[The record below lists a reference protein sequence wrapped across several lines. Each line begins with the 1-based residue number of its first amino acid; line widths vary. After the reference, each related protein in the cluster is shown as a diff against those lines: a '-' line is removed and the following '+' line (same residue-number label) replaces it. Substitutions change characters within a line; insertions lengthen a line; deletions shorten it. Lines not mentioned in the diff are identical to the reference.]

1 MVRCKGGKNMNLKK
15 LMNDF
20 LQDYLN
26 QNKIKFSEWS
36 ININNQVGFGDYSS
50 NIALKLANVLKKTPI
65 EIAKNIANHPNVS
78 ENVFSL
84 SASKPG
90 FVNFHVS
97 NNYYL
102 EILKQI
108 ISESENFGKKIKLNK
123 SANVEFVSSNPTGP
137 LTVGHG
143 RQAILGDMVSNI
155 LTWSGYDVT
164 REYYYNDAGKQMR
177 VLAESCYAKYAQ
189 QIGKDVKMPENG
201 YVGTYLDEIA
211 EKIVYKYGKDLESDD
226 PIFRDLTEKEIFS
239 NIKNT
244 LDSIGIKFDVFTK
257 EGTFYK
263 NGAIDNVLKTLEE
276 KNLSYEKDGAVWFKT
291 SSLDKGED
299 KVLVKSTGEPTYR
312 LPDIAYH
319 ADKIDRGFDLIVD
332 IFGADHIDTYPDV
345 ILGLKCL
352 DKKTDHIKVVIHQ
365 FVTIKKGGE
374 VVKMSTRKAN
384 FITLDELKE
393 KLNPDIIRYF
403 FIMRGANSHLDFDLD
418 LAKDESEKNPVY
430 YLQYANARISNLLKR
445 YDLEISAK
453 NDINYSLLKEKDE
466 IALAKLLSEFP
477 SKMEDVLHSLEPRKI
492 ATYLE
497 EVASAYHKFYGNHKV
512 INPQNADLS
521 LARKKLCEATK
532 IILTN
537 GLSILGISAPERM

>member
-1 MVRCKGGKNMNLKK
+1 MKLKQ

-20 LQDYLN
+20 LRDYLKEN
-26 QNKIKFSEWS
+26 DIKFEDWS
-36 ININNQVGFGDYSS
+36 INVSNQDSFGDYSS
-50 NIALKLANVLKKTPI
+50 NIALKLTKQLKESPIKIANS
-65 EIAKNIANHPNVS
+65 IANHKNNS
-78 ENVFSL
+78 SKIFTI

-90 FVNFHVS
+90 FINFHIS
-97 NNYYL
+97 NDYYL
-102 EILKQI
+102 KVLDQILK
-108 ISESENFGKKIKLNK
+108 EGENFGRKKELNK
-123 SANVEFVSSNPTGP
+123 SANVEFVSCNPTGP

-155 LTWSGYDVT
+155 LTWNGYNVT

-189 QIGKDVKMPENG
+189 QIGKEIDMPEDG
-201 YVGTYLDEIA
+201 YIGTYLDEIA
-211 EKIVYKYGKDLESDD
+211 LKIVERHGKNLKSND
-226 PIFRDLTEKEIFS
+226 PIFRDFTEKEIFS
-239 NIKNT
+239 DIKNT
-244 LDSIGIKFDVFTK
+244 LESIGIKFDVFSK

-263 NGAIDNVLKTLEE
+263 NGAINDILKKFQE
-276 KNLSYEKDGAVWFKT
+276 KGLSYKKDGAVWFKT
-291 SSLDKGED
+291 SGLGKKED
-299 KVLVKSTGEPTYR
+299 KVLVKSSGEPTYR

-345 ILGLKCL
+345 LLGLKSL
-352 DKKTDHIKVVIHQ
+352 DKKTSHIKVVIHQ

-374 VVKMSTRKAN
+374 IVKMSTRKAN
-384 FITLDELKE
+384 FITLNELKDQ
-393 KLNPDIIRYF
+393 LSSDVIRYF

-430 YLQYANARISNLLKR
+430 YLQYANARISNLLMR
-445 YDLEISAK
+445 YDKEISNEGK
-453 NDINYSLLKEKDE
+453 IDLSLLIENDE

-477 SKMEDVLHSLEPRKI
+477 NKMEEVLKSLEPRKI

-497 EVASAYHKFYGNHKV
+497 EVAAAYHKFYGNHKI
-512 INPQNADLS
+512 INLQNLALS
-521 LARKKLCEATK
+521 ASRKKLCEATK
-532 IILTN
+532 IILKN

>member
-1 MVRCKGGKNMNLKK
+1 MKLKK
-15 LMNDF
+15 LMHDF
-20 LQDYLN
+20 LQDYLDE
-26 QNKIKFSEWS
+26 NKIEFSEWGV
-36 ININNQVGFGDYSS
+36 NVNNQEGFGDYSS
-50 NIALKLANVLKKTPI
+50 NIALKLAKILKKAPI
-65 EIAKNIANHPNVS
+65 EIAENIAIHPNAS
-78 ENVFSL
+78 ENVFTL
-84 SASKPG
+84 SASQPG
-90 FVNFHVS
+90 FVNFHIS
-97 NNYYL
+97 NDYYL
-102 EILKQI
+102 KILKQI
-108 ISESENFGKKIKLNK
+108 INESENFGKKKKLNK

-155 LTWSGYDVT
+155 LTWNGYNVT

-177 VLAESCYAKYAQ
+177 VLAESCYAKYAKQ
-189 QIGKDVKMPENG
+189 VGRDVEMPVNG

-211 EKIVYKYGKDLESDD
+211 EKIINEHGKDLESDN
-226 PIFRDLTEKEIFS
+226 PIFRDFTEKEIFS
-239 NIKNT
+239 NIENT
-244 LDSIGIKFDVFTK
+244 LENLGIKFDVFTK

-263 NGAIDNVLKTLEE
+263 NGAIENVLKILKE

-291 SSLDKGED
+291 SSLNKEED
-299 KVLVKSTGEPTYR
+299 KVLVKSSGEPTYR

-319 ADKIDRGFDLIVD
+319 ADKVDRGFDLIVD

-352 DKKTDHIKVVIHQ
+352 DKKTEHIKVVIHQ

-374 VVKMSTRKAN
+374 IVKMSTRKAN
-384 FITLDELKE
+384 FITLDELKDE
-393 KLNPDIIRYF
+393 LSSDVIRYF

-445 YDLEISAK
+445 YDKEISTNSK
-453 NDINYSLLKEKDE
+453 IDYSLLKEKDE
-466 IALAKLLSEFP
+466 IALVKLLSEFP
-477 SKMEDVLHSLEPRKI
+477 IKMEDVSHSLEPRKI

-497 EVASAYHKFYGNHKV
+497 EVAAAYHKFYGNHKV
-512 INPQNADLS
+512 INPQNTHLS
-521 LARKKLCEATK
+521 SARKKLCEATK

>member
-1 MVRCKGGKNMNLKK
+1 MKLKK
-15 LMNDF
+15 LMHDF
-20 LQDYLN
+20 LQDYLD
-26 QNKIKFSEWS
+26 QNKIEFSEWS
-36 ININNQVGFGDYSS
+36 VNVNNQEGFGDYSS
-50 NIALKLANVLKKTPI
+50 NIALKLAKILKKAPI
-65 EIAKNIANHPNVS
+65 EIAENIAIHPNAS
-78 ENVFSL
+78 ENVFTL
-84 SASKPG
+84 SASQPG
-90 FVNFHVS
+90 FVNFHIS
-97 NNYYL
+97 NDYYL
-102 EILKQI
+102 KILKQI
-108 ISESENFGKKIKLNK
+108 INESENFGKKKKLNK

-155 LTWSGYDVT
+155 LTWNGYDVT

-177 VLAESCYAKYAQ
+177 VLAESCYAKYAKQ
-189 QIGKDVKMPENG
+189 VGKNVEMPENG

-211 EKIVYKYGKDLESDD
+211 EKIVNEHGKDLESDN
-226 PIFRDLTEKEIFS
+226 PIFRDFTEKEIFA
-239 NIKNT
+239 NIENT
-244 LDSIGIKFDVFTK
+244 LENLGIKFDVFTK

-263 NGAIDNVLKTLEE
+263 NGAIDNVLKILKE

-291 SSLDKGED
+291 SSLNKEED
-299 KVLVKSTGEPTYR
+299 KVLVKSSGEPTYR

-319 ADKIDRGFDLIVD
+319 ADKVDRGFDLIVD

-352 DKKTDHIKVVIHQ
+352 DKKTEHIKVVIHQ

-374 VVKMSTRKAN
+374 IVKMSTRKAN
-384 FITLDELKE
+384 FITLDELKDE
-393 KLNPDIIRYF
+393 LSSDIIRYF

-445 YDLEISAK
+445 YDKEISSGSK
-453 NDINYSLLKEKDE
+453 IDYSLLKEKDE
-466 IALAKLLSEFP
+466 IALVKLLSEFP
-477 SKMEDVLHSLEPRKI
+477 IKMEDVSHSLEPRKI

-497 EVASAYHKFYGNHKV
+497 EVAAAYHKFYGNHKV
-512 INPQNADLS
+512 INPQNTDLS
-521 LARKKLCEATK
+521 SARKKLCEATK

>member
-1 MVRCKGGKNMNLKK
+1 MKLKQ

-20 LQDYLN
+20 LRDYLKEN
-26 QNKIKFSEWS
+26 DIKFEDWS
-36 ININNQVGFGDYSS
+36 INVSNQDNFGDYSS
-50 NIALKLANVLKKTPI
+50 NIALKLTKQLKESPIKIANS
-65 EIAKNIANHPNVS
+65 IANHKNNS
-78 ENVFSL
+78 SKIFTL

-90 FVNFHVS
+90 FINFHIS
-97 NNYYL
+97 NDYYL
-102 EILKQI
+102 KALDQILK
-108 ISESENFGKKIKLNK
+108 EGENFGRKKELNK
-123 SANVEFVSSNPTGP
+123 SANVEFVSCNPTGP

-155 LTWSGYDVT
+155 LTWNGYNVT

-189 QIGKDVKMPENG
+189 QIGKEIDMPEDG
-201 YVGTYLDEIA
+201 YIGTYLDEIA
-211 EKIVYKYGKDLESDD
+211 LKIVERHGKNLKSND
-226 PIFRDLTEKEIFS
+226 PIFRDFTEKEIFS
-239 NIKNT
+239 DIKNT
-244 LDSIGIKFDVFTK
+244 LESIGIKFDVFSK

-263 NGAIDNVLKTLEE
+263 NGAINDILKKFQE
-276 KNLSYEKDGAVWFKT
+276 KGLSYKKDGAVWFKT
-291 SSLDKGED
+291 SGLGKKED
-299 KVLVKSTGEPTYR
+299 KVLVKSSGEPTYR

-345 ILGLKCL
+345 LLGLKSL
-352 DKKTDHIKVVIHQ
+352 DKKTSHIKVVIHQ

-384 FITLDELKE
+384 FITLNELKSQ
-393 KLNPDIIRYF
+393 LNSDIIRYF

-430 YLQYANARISNLLKR
+430 YLQYANARISNLLIR
-445 YDLEISAK
+445 YDKEISDEGK
-453 NDINYSLLKEKDE
+453 IDLSLLKENDE

-477 SKMEDVLHSLEPRKI
+477 NKMEEVLKSLEPRKI

-497 EVASAYHKFYGNHKV
+497 EVAAAYHKFYGNHKI
-512 INPQNADLS
+512 INLQNLALS
-521 LARKKLCEATK
+521 ASRKKLCEATK
-532 IILTN
+532 IILKN

>member
-1 MVRCKGGKNMNLKK
+1 MKLKK

-20 LQDYLN
+20 LQDYLD
-26 QNKIKFSEWS
+26 QNKIEFTEWS
-36 ININNQVGFGDYSS
+36 VNVNNQEGFGDYSS
-50 NIALKLANVLKKTPI
+50 NIALKLAKILKKAPI
-65 EIAKNIANHPNVS
+65 EIAENIAIHSNAS
-78 ENVFSL
+78 ENVFTL
-84 SASKPG
+84 SASQPG
-90 FVNFHVS
+90 FVNFHIS
-97 NNYYL
+97 NDYYL
-102 EILKQI
+102 RILKQI
-108 ISESENFGKKIKLNK
+108 ISESENFGKKKKLNK

-155 LTWSGYDVT
+155 LTWNGYNVT

-177 VLAESCYAKYAQ
+177 VLAESCYAKYAKQ
-189 QIGKDVKMPENG
+189 VGKDVEMPENG

-211 EKIVYKYGKDLESDD
+211 EKIINEHGKDLESDN
-226 PIFRDLTEKEIFS
+226 PIFRDFTEKEIFA
-239 NIKNT
+239 NIENT
-244 LDSIGIKFDVFTK
+244 LENLGIKFDVFTK

-263 NGAIDNVLKTLEE
+263 NGAIDNVLKILKE

-291 SSLDKGED
+291 SSLNKEED
-299 KVLVKSTGEPTYR
+299 KVLVKSSGEPTYR

-319 ADKIDRGFDLIVD
+319 ADKVDRGFDLIVD

-352 DKKTDHIKVVIHQ
+352 DKKTEHIKVVIHQ

-374 VVKMSTRKAN
+374 IVKMSTRKAN
-384 FITLDELKE
+384 FITLDELKDE
-393 KLNPDIIRYF
+393 LSSDIIRYF

-445 YDLEISAK
+445 YDKEISIDSK
-453 NDINYSLLKEKDE
+453 INYSLLKEKDE
-466 IALAKLLSEFP
+466 VALVKLLSEFP
-477 SKMEDVLHSLEPRKI
+477 IKMEDVLHSLEPRKI

-497 EVASAYHKFYGNHKV
+497 EVAAAYHKFYGNHKV
-512 INPQNADLS
+512 INPQNTDLS
-521 LARKKLCEATK
+521 AARKKLCEATK

>member
-1 MVRCKGGKNMNLKK
+1 MKLNK

-20 LQDYLN
+20 LQDYLD
-26 QNKIKFSEWS
+26 QNKVEFSDWS
-36 ININNQVGFGDYSS
+36 INVNNQEGFGDYSS
-50 NIALKLANVLKKTPI
+50 NIALKLAKILKKAPI
-65 EIAKNIANHPNVS
+65 EIAKSIANHPNTS
-78 ENVFSL
+78 ENVFTL
-84 SASKPG
+84 SSSEPG
-90 FVNFHVS
+90 FVNFHIS
-97 NNYYL
+97 NDYYL

-108 ISESENFGKKIKLNK
+108 ISESENFGKKKKLNQ
-123 SANVEFVSSNPTGP
+123 SANVEFVSCNPTGP

-155 LTWSGYDVT
+155 LTWNGYDVT

-189 QIGKDVKMPENG
+189 QIGKKAEMPENG

-211 EKIVYKYGKDLESDD
+211 EKIINKHGKDLESDN
-226 PIFRDLTEKEIFS
+226 PIFRDFTEKEIFE

-257 EGTFYK
+257 EGTFYE
-263 NGAIDNVLKTLEE
+263 NGAIEDVLKVSKE

-291 SSLDKGED
+291 SNLNKEED
-299 KVLVKSTGEPTYR
+299 KVLVKSSGEPTYR

-319 ADKIDRGFDLIVD
+319 ADKVDRGFDLIVD

-365 FVTIKKGGE
+365 FVTIKKSGE
-374 VVKMSTRKAN
+374 IVKMSTRKAN
-384 FITLDELKE
+384 FITLDELKDE
-393 KLNPDIIRYF
+393 LSSDIIRYF

-445 YDLEISAK
+445 YDKEIPLDSK
-453 NDINYSLLKEKDE
+453 IDYSQLQEKDE

-477 SKMEDVLHSLEPRKI
+477 SIMEHVLHSLEPRKI

-497 EVASAYHKFYGNHKV
+497 EVAAAYHKFYGNHKV
-512 INPQNADLS
+512 INPQNTSLS
-521 LARKKLCEATK
+521 SARKKLCEATK

>member
-1 MVRCKGGKNMNLKK
+1 MKLKK
-15 LMNDF
+15 LMHDF
-20 LQDYLN
+20 LQDYLD
-26 QNKIKFSEWS
+26 QNKIEFSEWS
-36 ININNQVGFGDYSS
+36 VNVNNQEGFGDYSS
-50 NIALKLANVLKKTPI
+50 NIGLKLAKILKKAPI
-65 EIAKNIANHPNVS
+65 EIAENIALHPNAS
-78 ENVFSL
+78 ENVFTL
-84 SASKPG
+84 SASQPG
-90 FVNFHVS
+90 FVNFHIS
-97 NNYYL
+97 NDYYL
-102 EILKQI
+102 KILKQI
-108 ISESENFGKKIKLNK
+108 INESENFGKKKKLNK

-155 LTWSGYDVT
+155 LTWNGYDVT

-177 VLAESCYAKYAQ
+177 VLAESCYAKYAKQ
-189 QIGKDVKMPENG
+189 VGKNVEMPENG

-211 EKIVYKYGKDLESDD
+211 EKIVNEHGKDLESDN
-226 PIFRDLTEKEIFS
+226 PIFRDFTEKEIFA
-239 NIKNT
+239 NIENT
-244 LDSIGIKFDVFTK
+244 LENLGIKFDVFTK

-263 NGAIDNVLKTLEE
+263 NGAIDNVLKILKE

-291 SSLDKGED
+291 SSLNKEED
-299 KVLVKSTGEPTYR
+299 KVLVKSSGEPTYR

-319 ADKIDRGFDLIVD
+319 ADKVDRGFDLIVD

-352 DKKTDHIKVVIHQ
+352 DKKTEHIKVVIHQ

-374 VVKMSTRKAN
+374 IVKMSTRKAN
-384 FITLDELKE
+384 FITLDELKDE
-393 KLNPDIIRYF
+393 LSSDIIRYF

-445 YDLEISAK
+445 YDKEISIDSK
-453 NDINYSLLKEKDE
+453 IDYSLLKEKDE
-466 IALAKLLSEFP
+466 IALVKLLSEFP
-477 SKMEDVLHSLEPRKI
+477 IKMEDVSHSLEPRKI

-497 EVASAYHKFYGNHKV
+497 EVAAAYHKFYGNHKV
-512 INPQNADLS
+512 INPQNTDLS
-521 LARKKLCEATK
+521 SARKKLCEATK

>member
-1 MVRCKGGKNMNLKK
+1 MKLKQHMN
-15 LMNDF
+15 NF
-20 LQDYLN
+20 LQDFLN
-26 QNKIKFSEWS
+26 KEKIEFRDW
-36 ININNQVGFGDYSS
+36 NISVNNQEGYGDYSS
-50 NIALKLANVLKKTPI
+50 NIALKLAKILKKSPI
-65 EIAKNIANHPNVS
+65 EIAKKIAGHENKTKNI
-78 ENVFSL
+78 FTI
-84 SASKPG
+84 SASEPG
-90 FVNFHVS
+90 FINFHIS
-97 NNYYL
+97 DIYYQ
-102 EILKQI
+102 EILDQI
-108 ISESENFGKKIKLNK
+108 INEAENFGKKKKLNK

-155 LTWSGYDVT
+155 LTWNGYDVT

-189 QIGKDVKMPENG
+189 LIGRDVEIPENG

-211 EKIVYKYGKDLESDD
+211 KKIVDRYGKDLKDNNSV
-226 PIFRDLTEKEIFS
+226 FRDFTEKEIFT
-239 NIKNT
+239 NIKST
-244 LDSIGIKFDVFTK
+244 LGSIGIKFDVFTK

-263 NGAIDNVLKTLEE
+263 NGAIKNVLEILKE
-276 KNLSYEKDGAVWFKT
+276 KDLSYEKDGAVWFRT
-291 SSLDKGED
+291 SSLDKDDD

-319 ADKIDRGFDLIVD
+319 ADKVDRGFDLIVD

-352 DKKTDHIKVVIHQ
+352 DKKTDHIKVIIHQ

-374 VVKMSTRKAN
+374 IVKMSTRKAN
-384 FITLDELKE
+384 FITLDELMSE
-393 KLNPDIIRYF
+393 LSSDIIRYF

-445 YDLEISAK
+445 YDKEISVDEK
-453 NDINYSLLKEKDE
+453 IDYTLLKEKDE
-466 IALAKLLSEFP
+466 IALIKLLSEFP
-477 SKMEDVLHSLEPRKI
+477 NKMEEVSHSLEPRKI

-497 EVASAYHKFYGNHKV
+497 DVAGAYHKFYGNHKV
-512 INPQNADLS
+512 INLEDLNLS
-521 LARKKLCEATK
+521 FARKKLCEATK
-532 IILTN
+532 IILKN

>member
-1 MVRCKGGKNMNLKK
+1 MKLKK
-15 LMNDF
+15 LMHDF
-20 LQDYLN
+20 LQDYLD
-26 QNKIKFSEWS
+26 QNKIEFSEWS
-36 ININNQVGFGDYSS
+36 VNVNNQEGFGDYSS
-50 NIALKLANVLKKTPI
+50 NIALKLAKILKKAPI
-65 EIAKNIANHPNVS
+65 EIAENIAIHPNAS
-78 ENVFSL
+78 ENVFTL
-84 SASKPG
+84 SASQPG
-90 FVNFHVS
+90 FVNFHIS
-97 NNYYL
+97 NDYYL
-102 EILKQI
+102 KILKQI
-108 ISESENFGKKIKLNK
+108 INESENFGKKKKLNQ

-155 LTWSGYDVT
+155 LTWNGYNVT

-177 VLAESCYAKYAQ
+177 VLAESCYAKYAKQ
-189 QIGKDVKMPENG
+189 VGKNVEMPENG

-211 EKIVYKYGKDLESDD
+211 EKIANEHGKDLESDN
-226 PIFRDLTEKEIFS
+226 PIFRDFTEKEIFA
-239 NIKNT
+239 NIENT
-244 LDSIGIKFDVFTK
+244 LENLGIKFDVFTK

-263 NGAIDNVLKTLEE
+263 NGAIENVLKILKE

-291 SSLDKGED
+291 SSLNKEED
-299 KVLVKSTGEPTYR
+299 KVLVKSSGEPTYR

-319 ADKIDRGFDLIVD
+319 ADKVDRGFDLIVD

-345 ILGLKCL
+345 ILGLKCM
-352 DKKTDHIKVVIHQ
+352 DKKTEHIKVVIHQ

-374 VVKMSTRKAN
+374 IVKMSTRKAN
-384 FITLDELKE
+384 FITLDELKDE
-393 KLNPDIIRYF
+393 LSSDIIRYF

-445 YDLEISAK
+445 YDKEISIDSK
-453 NDINYSLLKEKDE
+453 IDYSLLKEKDE
-466 IALAKLLSEFP
+466 IALVKLLSEFP
-477 SKMEDVLHSLEPRKI
+477 IKMEDVSHSLEPRKI

-497 EVASAYHKFYGNHKV
+497 EVAAAYHKFYGNHKV
-512 INPQNADLS
+512 INPQNTDLS
-521 LARKKLCEATK
+521 AARKKLCEATK

>member
-1 MVRCKGGKNMNLKK
+1 MKLNK
-15 LMNDF
+15 LMDDF
-20 LQDYLN
+20 LQDYLD
-26 QNKIKFSEWS
+26 QNKVEFSDWS
-36 ININNQVGFGDYSS
+36 INVNNQEGFGDYSS
-50 NIALKLANVLKKTPI
+50 NIALKLAKILKKAPI
-65 EIAKNIANHPNVS
+65 EIAKSIANHPNTS
-78 ENVFSL
+78 ENVFTL
-84 SASKPG
+84 SSSEPG
-90 FVNFHVS
+90 FVNFHIS
-97 NNYYL
+97 NDYYL

-108 ISESENFGKKIKLNK
+108 ISESENFGKKKKLNQ

-155 LTWSGYDVT
+155 LTWNGYDVT

-189 QIGKDVKMPENG
+189 QIGKKAEMPENG

-211 EKIVYKYGKDLESDD
+211 EKIINKHGKDLESGN
-226 PIFRDLTEKEIFS
+226 PIFRDFTEKEIFE

-257 EGTFYK
+257 EGTFYE
-263 NGAIDNVLKTLEE
+263 NGAIEDVLKILKE

-291 SSLDKGED
+291 SNLNKEED
-299 KVLVKSTGEPTYR
+299 KVLVKSSGEPTYR

-319 ADKIDRGFDLIVD
+319 ADKVDRGFDLIVD

-365 FVTIKKGGE
+365 FVTIKKSGE
-374 VVKMSTRKAN
+374 IVKMSTRKAN
-384 FITLDELKE
+384 FITLDELKDE
-393 KLNPDIIRYF
+393 LSSDIIRYF

-445 YDLEISAK
+445 YDKEIPLDSK
-453 NDINYSLLKEKDE
+453 IDYSQLKEKDE

-477 SKMEDVLHSLEPRKI
+477 SKMEHVLHSLEPRKI

-497 EVASAYHKFYGNHKV
+497 EVAAAYHKFYGNHKV
-512 INPQNADLS
+512 INPQNTRLS
-521 LARKKLCEATK
+521 SARKKLCEATK

>member
-1 MVRCKGGKNMNLKK
+1 MKLKK
-15 LMNDF
+15 LMHDF
-20 LQDYLN
+20 LQDYLD
-26 QNKIKFSEWS
+26 QNKIEFSEWS
-36 ININNQVGFGDYSS
+36 VNVNNQEGFRDYSS
-50 NIALKLANVLKKTPI
+50 NIALKLAKILKKAPI
-65 EIAKNIANHPNVS
+65 EIAENIAIHSNAS
-78 ENVFSL
+78 ENVFTL
-84 SASKPG
+84 SASQPG
-90 FVNFHVS
+90 FVNFHIS
-97 NNYYL
+97 NDYYL
-102 EILKQI
+102 KILEQI
-108 ISESENFGKKIKLNK
+108 INESENFGKKKKLNK

-155 LTWSGYDVT
+155 LTWNGYDVT

-177 VLAESCYAKYAQ
+177 VLAESCYAKYAKQ
-189 QIGKDVKMPENG
+189 VGKNVEMPENG

-211 EKIVYKYGKDLESDD
+211 EKIVNEHGKDLESDN
-226 PIFRDLTEKEIFS
+226 PIFRDFTEKEIFA
-239 NIKNT
+239 NIENT
-244 LDSIGIKFDVFTK
+244 LENLGIKFDVFTK
-257 EGTFYK
+257 EGTFYT
-263 NGAIDNVLKTLEE
+263 NGAIDNVLKILKE

-291 SSLDKGED
+291 SSLNKEED
-299 KVLVKSTGEPTYR
+299 KVLVKSSGEPTYR

-319 ADKIDRGFDLIVD
+319 ADKVDRGFDLIVD

-352 DKKTDHIKVVIHQ
+352 DKKTEHIKVVIHQ

-374 VVKMSTRKAN
+374 IVKMSTRKAN
-384 FITLDELKE
+384 FITLDELKDE
-393 KLNPDIIRYF
+393 LSSDIIRYF

-445 YDLEISAK
+445 YDKEISVDSK
-453 NDINYSLLKEKDE
+453 IDYSLLKEKDE
-466 IALAKLLSEFP
+466 IALLKLLSEFP
-477 SKMEDVLHSLEPRKI
+477 IKMEDVSHSLEPRKI

-497 EVASAYHKFYGNHKV
+497 EVAAAYHKFYGNHKV
-512 INPQNADLS
+512 INPQNTDLS
-521 LARKKLCEATK
+521 SARKKLCEATK

>member
-1 MVRCKGGKNMNLKK
+1 MKLKK
-15 LMNDF
+15 LMHDF
-20 LQDYLN
+20 LQDYLD
-26 QNKIKFSEWS
+26 QNKIEFSEWGV
-36 ININNQVGFGDYSS
+36 NVNNQEGFGDYSS
-50 NIALKLANVLKKTPI
+50 NIALKLAKILKKAPI
-65 EIAKNIANHPNVS
+65 EIAENIAIHPNAS
-78 ENVFSL
+78 ENVFTL
-84 SASKPG
+84 SASQPG
-90 FVNFHVS
+90 FVNFHIS
-97 NNYYL
+97 NDYYL
-102 EILKQI
+102 KILKQI
-108 ISESENFGKKIKLNK
+108 INESENFGKKKKLNK

-155 LTWSGYDVT
+155 LTWNGYNVT

-177 VLAESCYAKYAQ
+177 VLAESCYAKYAKQ
-189 QIGKDVKMPENG
+189 VGRDVEMPENG

-211 EKIVYKYGKDLESDD
+211 EKIVNEHGKDLESDN
-226 PIFRDLTEKEIFS
+226 PIFRDFTEKEIFA
-239 NIKNT
+239 NIENT
-244 LDSIGIKFDVFTK
+244 LENLGIKFDVFTK

-263 NGAIDNVLKTLEE
+263 NGAIDNVLKILKE

-291 SSLDKGED
+291 SSLNKEED
-299 KVLVKSTGEPTYR
+299 KVLVKSSGEPTYR

-319 ADKIDRGFDLIVD
+319 ADKVDRGFDLIVD

-352 DKKTDHIKVVIHQ
+352 DKKTEHIKVVIHQ

-374 VVKMSTRKAN
+374 IVKMSTRKAN
-384 FITLDELKE
+384 FITLDELKDE
-393 KLNPDIIRYF
+393 LSSDIIRYF

-445 YDLEISAK
+445 YDKEISSDSK
-453 NDINYSLLKEKDE
+453 IDYSLLKEKDE
-466 IALAKLLSEFP
+466 IALVKLLSEFP
-477 SKMEDVLHSLEPRKI
+477 IKMEDVSHSLEPRKI

-497 EVASAYHKFYGNHKV
+497 EVAAAYHKFYGNHKV
-512 INPQNADLS
+512 INPQNTHLS
-521 LARKKLCEATK
+521 SARKKLCEATK

>member
-1 MVRCKGGKNMNLKK
+1 MKLNK
-15 LMNDF
+15 LMDDF
-20 LQDYLN
+20 LQDYLD
-26 QNKIKFSEWS
+26 QNKVEFSDWS
-36 ININNQVGFGDYSS
+36 INVNNQEGFGDYSS
-50 NIALKLANVLKKTPI
+50 NIALKLAKILKKAPI
-65 EIAKNIANHPNVS
+65 EIAKSIANHPNTS
-78 ENVFSL
+78 ENVFTL
-84 SASKPG
+84 SSSEPG
-90 FVNFHVS
+90 FVNFHIS
-97 NNYYL
+97 NDYYL
-102 EILKQI
+102 KILKQI
-108 ISESENFGKKIKLNK
+108 ISESENFGKKKRLNQ

-155 LTWSGYDVT
+155 LTWNGYDVT

-189 QIGKDVKMPENG
+189 QIGKKVEIPENG

-211 EKIVYKYGKDLESDD
+211 QKIINKHGKDLESDN
-226 PIFRDLTEKEIFS
+226 PIFRDFTEKEIFE

-257 EGTFYK
+257 EGTFYE
-263 NGAIDNVLKTLEE
+263 NGAIEDILKILKE

-291 SSLDKGED
+291 SNLNKEED
-299 KVLVKSTGEPTYR
+299 KVLVKSSGEPTYR

-319 ADKIDRGFDLIVD
+319 ANKVDRGFDLIVD

-365 FVTIKKGGE
+365 FVTIKKSGE
-374 VVKMSTRKAN
+374 IVKMSTRKAN
-384 FITLDELKE
+384 FITLDELKDE
-393 KLNPDIIRYF
+393 LSSDIIRYF

-445 YDLEISAK
+445 YDKEIPLDSK
-453 NDINYSLLKEKDE
+453 IDYSQLQEKDE

-477 SKMEDVLHSLEPRKI
+477 SKMEHVLHSLEPRKI

-497 EVASAYHKFYGNHKV
+497 EVAAAYHKFYGNHKV
-512 INPQNADLS
+512 INPQNTRLS
-521 LARKKLCEATK
+521 SARKKLCEATK

>member
-1 MVRCKGGKNMNLKK
+1 MKLNK

-20 LQDYLN
+20 LQDYLD
-26 QNKIKFSEWS
+26 QNKVEFSDWS
-36 ININNQVGFGDYSS
+36 INVNNQEGFGDYSS
-50 NIALKLANVLKKTPI
+50 NIALKLAKILKKAPI
-65 EIAKNIANHPNVS
+65 EIAKSIANHPNTS
-78 ENVFSL
+78 ENVFTL
-84 SASKPG
+84 SSSEPG
-90 FVNFHVS
+90 FVNFHIS
-97 NNYYL
+97 NDYYL
-102 EILKQI
+102 KILKQI
-108 ISESENFGKKIKLNK
+108 ISESENFGKKKRLNQ

-155 LTWSGYDVT
+155 LTWNGYDVT

-189 QIGKDVKMPENG
+189 QIGKKVEIPENG

-211 EKIVYKYGKDLESDD
+211 EKIINKHGKDLESGN
-226 PIFRDLTEKEIFS
+226 PIFRDFTEKEIFA

-257 EGTFYK
+257 EGTFYE
-263 NGAIDNVLKTLEE
+263 NGAIEDVLKILKE

-291 SSLDKGED
+291 SNLNKEED
-299 KVLVKSTGEPTYR
+299 KVLVKSSGEPTYR

-319 ADKIDRGFDLIVD
+319 ADKVDRGFDLIVD

-365 FVTIKKGGE
+365 FVTIKKSGE
-374 VVKMSTRKAN
+374 IVKMSTRKAN
-384 FITLDELKE
+384 FITLDELKDE
-393 KLNPDIIRYF
+393 LSSDIIRYF

-445 YDLEISAK
+445 YDKEIPLDSK
-453 NDINYSLLKEKDE
+453 IDYSQLKEKDE

-477 SKMEDVLHSLEPRKI
+477 SKMEHVLHSLEPRKI

-497 EVASAYHKFYGNHKV
+497 EVAAAYHKFYGNHKV
-512 INPQNADLS
+512 INPQNTGLS
-521 LARKKLCEATK
+521 SARKKLCEATK

>member
-1 MVRCKGGKNMNLKK
+1 MKLKK
-15 LMNDF
+15 LMHDF
-20 LQDYLN
+20 LQDYLDE
-26 QNKIKFSEWS
+26 NKIEFSEWGV
-36 ININNQVGFGDYSS
+36 NVNNQEGFGDYSS
-50 NIALKLANVLKKTPI
+50 NIALKLAKILKKAPI
-65 EIAKNIANHPNVS
+65 EIAKSIANHPNTS
-78 ENVFSL
+78 ENVFTL
-84 SASKPG
+84 SSSEPG
-90 FVNFHVS
+90 FVNFHIS
-97 NNYYL
+97 NDYYL

-108 ISESENFGKKIKLNK
+108 ISESENFGKKKKLNQ
-123 SANVEFVSSNPTGP
+123 SANVEFVSCNPTGP

-155 LTWSGYDVT
+155 LTWNGYDVT

-189 QIGKDVKMPENG
+189 QIGKKAEMPENG

-211 EKIVYKYGKDLESDD
+211 EKIINKHGKDLESDN
-226 PIFRDLTEKEIFS
+226 PIFRDFTEKEIFE

-257 EGTFYK
+257 EGTFYE
-263 NGAIDNVLKTLEE
+263 NGAIEDVLKILKE

-291 SSLDKGED
+291 SNLNKEED
-299 KVLVKSTGEPTYR
+299 KVLVKSSGEPTYR

-319 ADKIDRGFDLIVD
+319 ADKVDRGFDLIVD

-365 FVTIKKGGE
+365 FVTIKKSGE
-374 VVKMSTRKAN
+374 IVKMSTRKAN
-384 FITLDELKE
+384 FITLDELKDE
-393 KLNPDIIRYF
+393 LSSDIIRYF

-445 YDLEISAK
+445 YDKEIPLDSK
-453 NDINYSLLKEKDE
+453 IDYSQLQEKDE

-477 SKMEDVLHSLEPRKI
+477 SKMEHVLHSLEPRKI

-497 EVASAYHKFYGNHKV
+497 EVAAAYHKFYGNHKV
-512 INPQNADLS
+512 INPQNTRLS
-521 LARKKLCEATK
+521 SARKKLCEATK

>member
-1 MVRCKGGKNMNLKK
+1 MKLKKNMS
-15 LMNDF
+15 DF
-20 LQDYLN
+20 LKDYLN
-26 QNKIKFSEWS
+26 QNKIEFSEWS
-36 ININNQVGFGDYSS
+36 VNANNQEGFGDYSS
-50 NIALKLANVLKKTPI
+50 NIALKLSKILKRAPL
-65 EIAKNIANHPNVS
+65 EIAKNIANHPNSS
-78 ENVFSL
+78 ENVFTL
-84 SASKPG
+84 SASQPG

-97 NNYYL
+97 DKYYF
-102 EILKQI
+102 EILEQI
-108 ISESENFGKKIKLNK
+108 INESENFGKKKKLNK

-155 LTWSGYDVT
+155 LTWNGYDVT

-177 VLAESCYAKYAQ
+177 VLADSCYAKYAL
-189 QIGKDVKMPENG
+189 QIGKNVEIPDNG
-201 YVGTYLDEIA
+201 YVGAYLDDIA
-211 EKIVYKYGKDLESDD
+211 KKIINKYGKDLESDD
-226 PIFRDLTEKEIFS
+226 PIFRDFTEKEIFS

-263 NGAIDNVLKTLEE
+263 NGAIKNVLKILKE
-276 KNLSYEKDGAVWFKT
+276 KNLSYEKDGAIWFKT
-291 SSLDKGED
+291 SSLNKGED

-319 ADKIDRGFDLIVD
+319 ADKVDRGFDLIVD

-345 ILGLKCL
+345 ILGLKCI

-374 VVKMSTRKAN
+374 IVKMSTRKAN
-384 FITLDELKE
+384 FITLDELKD
-393 KLNPDIIRYF
+393 KLSSDIIRYF

-445 YDLEISAK
+445 YEKEVSVNSKID
-453 NDINYSLLKEKDE
+453 YSLLKEKEE
-466 IALAKLLSEFP
+466 ISLIKLLSEFP
-477 SKMEDVLHSLEPRKI
+477 DKMENVLQSLEPRKI

-497 EVASAYHKFYGNHKV
+497 EVAAAYHKFYGSHKV
-512 INPQNADLS
+512 INLQNPDLS
-521 LARKKLCEATK
+521 SSRKKLCEATK

>member
-1 MVRCKGGKNMNLKK
+1 MKLKK
-15 LMNDF
+15 LMHDF
-20 LQDYLN
+20 LQDYLD
-26 QNKIKFSEWS
+26 QNKIEFSEWS
-36 ININNQVGFGDYSS
+36 VNVNNQEGFGDYSS
-50 NIALKLANVLKKTPI
+50 NIALKLAKILKKAPI
-65 EIAKNIANHPNVS
+65 EIAKSIANHPNTS
-78 ENVFSL
+78 ENVFTL
-84 SASKPG
+84 SSSEPG
-90 FVNFHVS
+90 FVNFHIS
-97 NNYYL
+97 NDYYL
-102 EILKQI
+102 KILKQI
-108 ISESENFGKKIKLNK
+108 ISESENFGKKKKLNQ

-155 LTWSGYDVT
+155 LTWNGYDVT

-189 QIGKDVKMPENG
+189 QIGKKVEMPENG

-211 EKIVYKYGKDLESDD
+211 EKIINKHGKDLESGN
-226 PIFRDLTEKEIFS
+226 PIFRDFTEKEIFA

-257 EGTFYK
+257 EGTFYE
-263 NGAIDNVLKTLEE
+263 NGAIEDVLKILKE

-291 SSLDKGED
+291 SNLNKEED
-299 KVLVKSTGEPTYR
+299 KVLVKSSGEPTYR

-319 ADKIDRGFDLIVD
+319 ADKVDRGFDLIVD

-365 FVTIKKGGE
+365 FVTIKKSGE
-374 VVKMSTRKAN
+374 IVKMSTRKAN
-384 FITLDELKE
+384 FITLDELKDE
-393 KLNPDIIRYF
+393 LSSDIIRYF

-445 YDLEISAK
+445 YDKEIPLDSK
-453 NDINYSLLKEKDE
+453 IDYSQLKEKDE

-477 SKMEDVLHSLEPRKI
+477 SKMEHVLHSLEPRKI

-497 EVASAYHKFYGNHKV
+497 EVAAAYHKFYGNHKV
-512 INPQNADLS
+512 INPQNTGLS
-521 LARKKLCEATK
+521 SARKKLCEATK

>member
-1 MVRCKGGKNMNLKK
+1 MK
-15 LMNDF
+15 LNRLMDDF
-20 LQDYLN
+20 LQDYLD
-26 QNKIKFSEWS
+26 QNKVEFSDWS
-36 ININNQVGFGDYSS
+36 INVNNQEGFGDYSS
-50 NIALKLANVLKKTPI
+50 NIALKLAKILKKAPI
-65 EIAKNIANHPNVS
+65 EIAKSIANHPNTS
-78 ENVFSL
+78 ENVFTL
-84 SASKPG
+84 SSSEPG
-90 FVNFHVS
+90 FVNFHIS
-97 NNYYL
+97 NDYYL

-108 ISESENFGKKIKLNK
+108 ISESENFGKKKKLNQ

-155 LTWSGYDVT
+155 LTWNGYDVT

-177 VLAESCYAKYAQ
+177 VLAESCNTKNAQ
-189 QIGKDVKMPENG
+189 QIGKKVEMPENG

-211 EKIVYKYGKDLESDD
+211 KKIINKHGKDLESDN
-226 PIFRDLTEKEIFS
+226 PIFRDFTEKEIFE

-257 EGTFYK
+257 EGTFYE
-263 NGAIDNVLKTLEE
+263 NGAIEDVLKILKE

-291 SSLDKGED
+291 SNLNKEED
-299 KVLVKSTGEPTYR
+299 KVLVKSSGEPTYR

-319 ADKIDRGFDLIVD
+319 ADKVDRGFDLIVD

-365 FVTIKKGGE
+365 FVTIKKSGE
-374 VVKMSTRKAN
+374 IVKMSTRKAN
-384 FITLDELKE
+384 FITLDELKDE
-393 KLNPDIIRYF
+393 LSSDIIRYF

-445 YDLEISAK
+445 YDKEIPLDSK
-453 NDINYSLLKEKDE
+453 IDYSQLKEKDE

-477 SKMEDVLHSLEPRKI
+477 SKMEHVLHSLEPRKI

-497 EVASAYHKFYGNHKV
+497 EVAAAYHKFYGNHKV
-512 INPQNADLS
+512 INPQNTGLS
-521 LARKKLCEATK
+521 SARKKLCEATK

>member
-1 MVRCKGGKNMNLKK
+1 MKLNK

-20 LQDYLN
+20 LQDYLD
-26 QNKIKFSEWS
+26 QNKVEFSDWS
-36 ININNQVGFGDYSS
+36 INVNNQEGFGDYSS
-50 NIALKLANVLKKTPI
+50 NIALKLAKILKKAPI
-65 EIAKNIANHPNVS
+65 EIAKSITNHPNTS
-78 ENVFSL
+78 ENVFTL
-84 SASKPG
+84 SSSQPG
-90 FVNFHVS
+90 FVNFHIS
-97 NNYYL
+97 NDYYL
-102 EILKQI
+102 KILKQI
-108 ISESENFGKKIKLNK
+108 ISESENFGKKKKLNQ

-155 LTWSGYDVT
+155 LTWNGYDVT

-189 QIGKDVKMPENG
+189 QTGKKVEMPENG
-201 YVGTYLDEIA
+201 YVRTYLDEIA
-211 EKIVYKYGKDLESDD
+211 EKIINKYGKDLESDN
-226 PIFRDLTEKEIFS
+226 PIFRDFTEKEIFA

-263 NGAIDNVLKTLEE
+263 NGAIEDVLKILKE

-291 SSLDKGED
+291 SNLNKEED
-299 KVLVKSTGEPTYR
+299 KVLVKSSGEPTYR

-319 ADKIDRGFDLIVD
+319 ADKVDRGFNLIVD

-365 FVTIKKGGE
+365 FVTIKKSGE
-374 VVKMSTRKAN
+374 IVKMSTRKAN
-384 FITLDELKE
+384 FITLDELKDE
-393 KLNPDIIRYF
+393 LSSDIIRYF

-445 YDLEISAK
+445 YDKEIPLDSK
-453 NDINYSLLKEKDE
+453 IDYSQLKEKDE

-477 SKMEDVLHSLEPRKI
+477 SKMEHVLHSLEPRKI

-497 EVASAYHKFYGNHKV
+497 EVAAAYHKFYGNHKV
-512 INPQNADLS
+512 INPQNTGLS
-521 LARKKLCEATK
+521 SARKKLCEATK

>member
-1 MVRCKGGKNMNLKK
+1 MKLKK
-15 LMNDF
+15 LMHDF
-20 LQDYLN
+20 LQDYLD
-26 QNKIKFSEWS
+26 QNKIEFSEWS
-36 ININNQVGFGDYSS
+36 VNVNNQEGFGDYSS
-50 NIALKLANVLKKTPI
+50 NIALKLAKILKKAPI
-65 EIAKNIANHPNVS
+65 EIAENIAIHSNAS
-78 ENVFSL
+78 ENVFTL
-84 SASKPG
+84 SASQPG
-90 FVNFHVS
+90 FVNFHIS
-97 NNYYL
+97 NDYYL
-102 EILKQI
+102 KILEQI
-108 ISESENFGKKIKLNK
+108 ISESENFGKKKKLNK

-155 LTWSGYDVT
+155 LTWNGYDVT

-177 VLAESCYAKYAQ
+177 VLAESCYAKYAKQ
-189 QIGKDVKMPENG
+189 VGKNVEMPENG

-211 EKIVYKYGKDLESDD
+211 EKIVNEHGKDLESDN
-226 PIFRDLTEKEIFS
+226 PIFRDFTEKEIFA
-239 NIKNT
+239 NIENT
-244 LDSIGIKFDVFTK
+244 LENLGIKFDVFTK
-257 EGTFYK
+257 EGTFYT
-263 NGAIDNVLKTLEE
+263 NGAIDNVLKILKE

-291 SSLDKGED
+291 SSLNKEED
-299 KVLVKSTGEPTYR
+299 KVLVKSSGEPTYR

-319 ADKIDRGFDLIVD
+319 ADKVDRGFDLIVD

-352 DKKTDHIKVVIHQ
+352 DKKTEHIKVVIHQ

-374 VVKMSTRKAN
+374 IVKMSTRKAN
-384 FITLDELKE
+384 FITLDELKDE
-393 KLNPDIIRYF
+393 LSSDIIRYF

-445 YDLEISAK
+445 YDKEISIESK
-453 NDINYSLLKEKDE
+453 IDYSLLKEKDE
-466 IALAKLLSEFP
+466 IALVKLLSEFP
-477 SKMEDVLHSLEPRKI
+477 IKMEDVSHSLEPRKI

-497 EVASAYHKFYGNHKV
+497 EVAAAYHKFYGNHKV
-512 INPQNADLS
+512 INPQNTDLS
-521 LARKKLCEATK
+521 SARKKLCEATK

>member
-1 MVRCKGGKNMNLKK
+1 MKLKK
-15 LMNDF
+15 LMHDF
-20 LQDYLN
+20 LQDYLD
-26 QNKIKFSEWS
+26 QNKIEFSEWS
-36 ININNQVGFGDYSS
+36 VNVNNQEGFGDYSS
-50 NIALKLANVLKKTPI
+50 NIALKLAKILKKAPI
-65 EIAKNIANHPNVS
+65 EIAENIAIHPNAS
-78 ENVFSL
+78 ENVFTL
-84 SASKPG
+84 SASQPG
-90 FVNFHVS
+90 FVNFHIS
-97 NNYYL
+97 NDYYL
-102 EILKQI
+102 KILKQI
-108 ISESENFGKKIKLNK
+108 INESENFGKKKKLNK

-155 LTWSGYDVT
+155 LTWNGYDVT
-164 REYYYNDAGKQMR
+164 REYYFNDAGKQMR
-177 VLAESCYAKYAQ
+177 VLAESCYAKYAKQ
-189 QIGKDVKMPENG
+189 VGKNVEMPENG

-211 EKIVYKYGKDLESDD
+211 EKIVNEHGKDLESDN
-226 PIFRDLTEKEIFS
+226 PIFRDFTEKEIFA
-239 NIKNT
+239 NIENT
-244 LDSIGIKFDVFTK
+244 LENLGIKFDVFTK

-263 NGAIDNVLKTLEE
+263 NGAIDNVLKILKE

-291 SSLDKGED
+291 SSLNKEED
-299 KVLVKSTGEPTYR
+299 KVLVKSSGEPTYR

-319 ADKIDRGFDLIVD
+319 ADKVDRGFDLIVD

-352 DKKTDHIKVVIHQ
+352 DKKTEHIKVVIHQ

-374 VVKMSTRKAN
+374 IVKMSTRKAN
-384 FITLDELKE
+384 FITLDELKDE
-393 KLNPDIIRYF
+393 LSSDIIRYF

-445 YDLEISAK
+445 YDKEISSGSK
-453 NDINYSLLKEKDE
+453 IDYSLLKEKDE
-466 IALAKLLSEFP
+466 IALVKLLSEFP
-477 SKMEDVLHSLEPRKI
+477 IKMEDVSHSLEPRKI

-497 EVASAYHKFYGNHKV
+497 EVAAAYHKFYGNHKV
-512 INPQNADLS
+512 INPQNTDLS
-521 LARKKLCEATK
+521 SARKKLCEATK

>member
-1 MVRCKGGKNMNLKK
+1 MKLKK
-15 LMNDF
+15 LMHDF
-20 LQDYLN
+20 LQDYLD
-26 QNKIKFSEWS
+26 QNKIEFTEWS
-36 ININNQVGFGDYSS
+36 VNVNNQEGFGDYSS
-50 NIALKLANVLKKTPI
+50 NIALKLAKILKKAPI
-65 EIAKNIANHPNVS
+65 EIAENIAIHPNVS
-78 ENVFSL
+78 DNVFTL
-84 SASKPG
+84 SASQPG
-90 FVNFHVS
+90 FVNFHIS
-97 NNYYL
+97 DDYYL
-102 EILKQI
+102 KILKQI
-108 ISESENFGKKIKLNK
+108 INESENFGKKKRLNK

-155 LTWSGYDVT
+155 LTWNGYDVT

-177 VLAESCYAKYAQ
+177 VLAESCYAKYAKQ
-189 QIGKDVKMPENG
+189 VGKAVEMPENG

-211 EKIVYKYGKDLESDD
+211 EKIINEHGKDLESDN
-226 PIFRDLTEKEIFS
+226 PIFRDFTEKEIFA
-239 NIKNT
+239 NIENT
-244 LDSIGIKFDVFTK
+244 LENLGIKFDVFTK

-263 NGAIDNVLKTLEE
+263 NGAIDNVLKILKE

-291 SSLDKGED
+291 SSLNKEED
-299 KVLVKSTGEPTYR
+299 KVLVKSSGEPTYR

-319 ADKIDRGFDLIVD
+319 ADKVDRGFDLIVD

-352 DKKTDHIKVVIHQ
+352 DKKTEHIRVVIHQ

-374 VVKMSTRKAN
+374 IVKMSTRKAN
-384 FITLDELKE
+384 FITLDELKDE
-393 KLNPDIIRYF
+393 LSSDIIRYF

-445 YDLEISAK
+445 YDKEISTDNK
-453 NDINYSLLKEKDE
+453 IDYSLLKEKDE
-466 IALAKLLSEFP
+466 IALVKLLSEFP
-477 SKMEDVLHSLEPRKI
+477 IKMEDVSHSLEPRKI

-497 EVASAYHKFYGNHKV
+497 EVAAAYHKFYGNHKV
-512 INPQNADLS
+512 INPQNTDLS
-521 LARKKLCEATK
+521 SARKKLCEATK

>member
-1 MVRCKGGKNMNLKK
+1 MK
-15 LMNDF
+15 LNRLMDDF
-20 LQDYLN
+20 LQDYLD
-26 QNKIKFSEWS
+26 QNKVEFSDWS
-36 ININNQVGFGDYSS
+36 INVNNQEGFGDYSS
-50 NIALKLANVLKKTPI
+50 NIALKLAKILKKAPI
-65 EIAKNIANHPNVS
+65 EIAKSIANHPNTS
-78 ENVFSL
+78 ENVFTL
-84 SASKPG
+84 SSSEPG
-90 FVNFHVS
+90 FVNFHIS
-97 NNYYL
+97 NDYYL
-102 EILKQI
+102 KILKQI
-108 ISESENFGKKIKLNK
+108 ISESENFGKKKKLNQ

-143 RQAILGDMVSNI
+143 RQAFLGDMVSNI
-155 LTWSGYDVT
+155 LTWNGYDVT

-189 QIGKDVKMPENG
+189 QTGKKVEMPENG

-211 EKIVYKYGKDLESDD
+211 EKIINKHGKDLESDN
-226 PIFRDLTEKEIFS
+226 PIFRDFTEKEIFE

-257 EGTFYK
+257 EGTFYE
-263 NGAIDNVLKTLEE
+263 NGAIEDVLKILKE

-291 SSLDKGED
+291 SSLNKEED
-299 KVLVKSTGEPTYR
+299 KVLVKSSGEPTYR

-319 ADKIDRGFDLIVD
+319 ADKVDRGFDLIVD

-365 FVTIKKGGE
+365 FVTIKKSGE
-374 VVKMSTRKAN
+374 IVKMSTRKAN
-384 FITLDELKE
+384 FITLDELKDE
-393 KLNPDIIRYF
+393 LSSDIIRYF

-445 YDLEISAK
+445 YDKEIPLESKI
-453 NDINYSLLKEKDE
+453 DYSQLKEKDE

-477 SKMEDVLHSLEPRKI
+477 SKMEHVLHSLEPRKI

-497 EVASAYHKFYGNHKV
+497 EVAAAYHKFYGNHKV
-512 INPQNADLS
+512 INPQNTGLS
-521 LARKKLCEATK
+521 SARKKLCEATK

>member
-1 MVRCKGGKNMNLKK
+1 MKLKK
-15 LMNDF
+15 LMHDF
-20 LQDYLN
+20 LQDYLD
-26 QNKIKFSEWS
+26 QNKIEFSEWS
-36 ININNQVGFGDYSS
+36 VNVNNQEGFGDYSS
-50 NIALKLANVLKKTPI
+50 NIALKLAKILKKAPI
-65 EIAKNIANHPNVS
+65 EIAENIAIHTNAS
-78 ENVFSL
+78 ESVFTL
-84 SASKPG
+84 SASQPG
-90 FVNFHVS
+90 FVNFHIS
-97 NNYYL
+97 NDYYL
-102 EILKQI
+102 KILKQI
-108 ISESENFGKKIKLNK
+108 INESENFGKKKKLNK

-155 LTWSGYDVT
+155 LTWNGYDVT

-177 VLAESCYAKYAQ
+177 VLAESCYAKYAKQ
-189 QIGKDVKMPENG
+189 VGRDVEMPENG

-211 EKIVYKYGKDLESDD
+211 EKIVNEHGKDLESDN
-226 PIFRDLTEKEIFS
+226 PIFRDFTEKEIFA
-239 NIKNT
+239 NIENT
-244 LDSIGIKFDVFTK
+244 LENLGIKFDVFTK

-263 NGAIDNVLKTLEE
+263 NGAIDNVLKILKE

-291 SSLDKGED
+291 SSLNKEED
-299 KVLVKSTGEPTYR
+299 KVLVKSSGEPTYR

-319 ADKIDRGFDLIVD
+319 ADKVDRGFDLIVD

-352 DKKTDHIKVVIHQ
+352 DKKTEHIKVVIHQ

-374 VVKMSTRKAN
+374 IVKMSTRKAN
-384 FITLDELKE
+384 FITLDELKDE
-393 KLNPDIIRYF
+393 LSSDIIRYF

-445 YDLEISAK
+445 YDKEISTNSK
-453 NDINYSLLKEKDE
+453 IDYSLLKEKDE
-466 IALAKLLSEFP
+466 IALVKLLSEFP
-477 SKMEDVLHSLEPRKI
+477 IKMEDVSHSLEPRKI

-497 EVASAYHKFYGNHKV
+497 EVAAAYHKFYGNHKV
-512 INPQNADLS
+512 INSQNTHLS
-521 LARKKLCEATK
+521 SARKKLCEATK

>member
-1 MVRCKGGKNMNLKK
+1 MKLKK
-15 LMNDF
+15 LMHDF
-20 LQDYLN
+20 LQDYLD
-26 QNKIKFSEWS
+26 QNKIEFSEWGV
-36 ININNQVGFGDYSS
+36 NVNNQEGFGDYSS
-50 NIALKLANVLKKTPI
+50 NIALKLAKILKKAPI
-65 EIAKNIANHPNVS
+65 EIAENIAIHPNAS
-78 ENVFSL
+78 ENVFTL
-84 SASKPG
+84 SASQPG
-90 FVNFHVS
+90 FVNFHIS
-97 NNYYL
+97 NDYYL
-102 EILKQI
+102 KILKQI
-108 ISESENFGKKIKLNK
+108 INESENFGKKKKLNK

-155 LTWSGYDVT
+155 LTWNGYDVT

-177 VLAESCYAKYAQ
+177 VLAESCYAKYAKQ
-189 QIGKDVKMPENG
+189 VGRDVEMPENG

-211 EKIVYKYGKDLESDD
+211 EKIINEHGKDLESDN
-226 PIFRDLTEKEIFS
+226 PIFRDFTEKEIFA
-239 NIKNT
+239 NIGNT
-244 LDSIGIKFDVFTK
+244 LENLGIKFDVFTK

-263 NGAIDNVLKTLEE
+263 NGAIDNVLKILKE

-291 SSLDKGED
+291 SSLNKEED
-299 KVLVKSTGEPTYR
+299 KVLVKSSGEPTYR

-319 ADKIDRGFDLIVD
+319 ADKVDRGFDLIVD

-352 DKKTDHIKVVIHQ
+352 DKKTEHIKVVIHQ

-374 VVKMSTRKAN
+374 IVKMSTRKAN
-384 FITLDELKE
+384 FITLDELKDE
-393 KLNPDIIRYF
+393 LSSDIIRYF

-445 YDLEISAK
+445 YDKEISTNSK
-453 NDINYSLLKEKDE
+453 IDYSLLKEKDE
-466 IALAKLLSEFP
+466 IALVKLLSEFP
-477 SKMEDVLHSLEPRKI
+477 IKMEDVSHSLEPRKI

-497 EVASAYHKFYGNHKV
+497 EVAAAYHKFYGNHKV
-512 INPQNADLS
+512 INPQNTHLS
-521 LARKKLCEATK
+521 SARKKLCEATK